1 MDPTSVAQLITLIIL
16 IILSAFFSS
25 AETAFTTVNKIRI
38 RTFEEE
44 GRPNAALIRKLTDDP
59 QKMLSA
65 ILIGNNIV
73 NLTASS
79 LTTIMVTR
87 ITANLGL
94 ASKSATAIGIGTGI
108 LTLIILVFGEITP
121 KSIATRS
128 SERICFFY
136 IKPIYWMTVIFTPLI
151 FIVNKIS
158 FGFMKLFGMR
168 YTGKERVMTENE
180 LLTIIDVSHEE
191 GVLESEEKEMI
202 NNVVDFGDSL
212 AKDIMVPRIDM
223 VSVPS
228 AISYDDLKKTFKRD
242 MYSRLPVYEESKD
255 NVVGIVT
262 LKDFFNYEG
271 TKEDFKLSD
280 LLREP
285 YFTYEYQKTSD
296 LLIQMRENSIN
307 ISIVLDEYGSTAG
320 IITLEDLIEEIVGE
334 IRDEYDDDE
343 EDPIQKL
350 STSEYLVDGS
360 TRLDDINEVFGC
372 NIESDDYDSIAGH
385 MINVLEH
392 IPCEGEEITEDY
404 IRFVIDKMDKNRIDK
419 IHVYLTTP
427 EKDIQQKHK

>member
-94 ASKSATAIGIGTGI
+94 ASKSATAIGIATGI

-334 IRDEYDDDE
+334 IRDEYDDGE

-427 EKDIQQKHK
+427 EKDIQKKHK

>member
-94 ASKSATAIGIGTGI
+94 ASKSATAIGIATGI

-228 AISYDDLKKTFKRD
+228 VISYDDLKKTFKRD

-427 EKDIQQKHK
+427 EKDIQKKHK

>member
-94 ASKSATAIGIGTGI
+94 ASKSATAIGIATGI

-392 IPCEGEEITEDY
+392 IPCKGEEITEDY

>member
-25 AETAFTTVNKIRI
+25 AETAVTTVNKIRI

-94 ASKSATAIGIGTGI
+94 ASKSATAIGIATGI

-228 AISYDDLKKTFKRD
+228 VISYDDLKKTFKRD

-427 EKDIQQKHK
+427 EKDIQKKHK

>member
-94 ASKSATAIGIGTGI
+94 ASKSATAIGIATGI

-350 STSEYLVDGS
+350 STSEYIVDGS

-427 EKDIQQKHK
+427 EKDIQKKHK

>member
-87 ITANLGL
+87 ITAILGL
-94 ASKSATAIGIGTGI
+94 ASKSATAIGIATGI

-228 AISYDDLKKTFKRD
+228 VISYDDLKKTFKRD

-427 EKDIQQKHK
+427 EKDIQKKHK

>member
-94 ASKSATAIGIGTGI
+94 ASKSATAIGIATGI

-180 LLTIIDVSHEE
+180 HLTIIDVSHEE

-427 EKDIQQKHK
+427 EKDIQKKHK

>member
-1 MDPTSVAQLITLIIL
+1 MDPTSVVQLITLIIL

-94 ASKSATAIGIGTGI
+94 ASKSATAIGIATGI

-228 AISYDDLKKTFKRD
+228 VISYDDLKKTFKRD

-427 EKDIQQKHK
+427 EKDIQKKHK

>member
-44 GRPNAALIRKLTDDP
+44 GRPNASLIRKLTDDP

-94 ASKSATAIGIGTGI
+94 ASKSATAIGIATGI

>member
-1 MDPTSVAQLITLIIL
+1 MDPTSVVQLITLIIL

-94 ASKSATAIGIGTGI
+94 ASKSATAIGIATGI

-427 EKDIQQKHK
+427 EKDIQKKHK

>member
-1 MDPTSVAQLITLIIL
+1 MDPTSVAQLITLSIL

-94 ASKSATAIGIGTGI
+94 ASKSATAIGIATGI

-427 EKDIQQKHK
+427 EKDIQKKHK

>member
-1 MDPTSVAQLITLIIL
+1 MDPASTVQLIIL
-16 IILSAFFSS
+16 IILLLLSAFFSS

-38 RTFEEE
+38 RTFVEE
-44 GRPNAALIRKLTDDP
+44 GRPNAKLIQKIIDEP

-73 NLTASS
+73 NLSASS
-79 LTTIMVTR
+79 LATTMVTR
-87 ITANLGL
+87 IMSNMGM
-94 ASKSATAIGIGTGI
+94 ASKTATAIGIATGI
-108 LTLIILVFGEITP
+108 LTLLVLVFGEITP
-121 KSIATRS
+121 KSIATRY
-128 SERICFFY
+128 SERICFIY
-136 IKPIYWMTVIFTPLI
+136 VKPVYWITVIFTPLI

-158 FGFMKLFGMR
+158 FGLMKLLGMK
-168 YTGKERVMTENE
+168 YTGKERIMTENE

-212 AKDIMVPRIDM
+212 AKDVMVPRIDM

-228 AISYDDLKKTFKRD
+228 DISYDALRYIFKKD
-242 MYSRLPVYEESKD
+242 MYSRLPVYEDTKD
-255 NVVGIVT
+255 NVIGIVT
-262 LKDFFNYEG
+262 LKDFFKYEG
-271 TKEDFKLSD
+271 SKEEFKILD

-307 ISIVLDEYGSTAG
+307 ISIVLDEYGATAG
-320 IITLEDLIEEIVGE
+320 IITLEDLLEEIVGE

-343 EDPIQKL
+343 EDPIKKL
-350 STSEYLVDGS
+350 NTSEYLVDGS
-360 TRLDDINEVFGC
+360 TRLDDINETFGC
-372 NIESDDYDSIAGH
+372 RIESDDYDSIAGH

-392 IPCEGEEITEDY
+392 IPTEGEEITEDY
-404 IRFVIDKMDKNRIDK
+404 IRFVIEKMDKNRIDT
-419 IHVYLTTP
+419 IHVYLTEP
-427 EKDIQQKHK
+427 EANMKPENK

>member
-1 MDPTSVAQLITLIIL
+1 MDPTSTVQLIIL
-16 IILSAFFSS
+16 IILILLSAFFSS

-44 GRPNAALIRKLTDDP
+44 GRPNAALIRQIIEEP

-73 NLTASS
+73 NLSSSS
-79 LTTIMVTR
+79 LATTMVTR
-87 ITANLGL
+87 IMTNMGM
-94 ASKSATAIGIGTGI
+94 SSQVATGIGIATGV
-108 LTLIILVFGEITP
+108 LTLLILIFGEITP
-121 KSIATRS
+121 KNIATRFA
-128 SERICFFY
+128 ERVCFAY
-136 IKPIYWMTVIFTPLI
+136 INPIYWITVIFTPLI

-158 FGFMKLFGMR
+158 FGMMKLFGMK
-168 YTGKERVMTENE
+168 YTGKERIMTENE

-212 AKDIMVPRIDM
+212 AKDVMVPRIDM
-223 VSVPS
+223 TSVPIN
-228 AISYDDLKKTFKRD
+228 ISYDALRDVFKKD
-242 MYSRLPVYEESKD
+242 MYSRLPVYEETKD

-262 LKDFFNYEG
+262 LKDFFKYEG
-271 TKEDFKLSD
+271 SKETFKLTD

-307 ISIVLDEYGSTAG
+307 ISIVLDEYGATAG
-320 IITLEDLIEEIVGE
+320 IITLEDLLEEIVGE

-343 EDPIQKL
+343 KDPIQKL

-360 TRLDDINEVFGC
+360 TRLDDINETFGC
-372 NIESDDYDSIAGH
+372 HIESDDYDSIAGH

-392 IPCEGEEITEDY
+392 IPTEGEEITEDY
-404 IRFVIDKMDKNRIDK
+404 IRFVIEKMDKNRIDT
-419 IHVYLTTP
+419 IHVYLTEP
-427 EKDIQQKHK
+427 EQNMKPEHK

>member
-87 ITANLGL
+87 ITAILGL
-94 ASKSATAIGIGTGI
+94 ASKSATAIGIATGI

-136 IKPIYWMTVIFTPLI
+136 IKPIYWMTIIFTPLI

-228 AISYDDLKKTFKRD
+228 VISYDDLKKTFKRD

-427 EKDIQQKHK
+427 EKDIQKKHK

>member
-1 MDPTSVAQLITLIIL
+1 MDPTGVAQLVTLIIL
-16 IILSAFFSS
+16 LILSAFFSS

-38 RTFEEE
+38 RSFEEE
-44 GRPNAALIRKLTDDP
+44 GRPKAALIRKIIEEP

-73 NLTASS
+73 NLSASS

-87 ITANLGL
+87 ILTNMNLG
-94 ASKSATAIGIGTGI
+94 SKVGSAVGISTGV
-108 LTLIILVFGEITP
+108 LTLLVLVFGEITP
-121 KSIATRS
+121 KSVATHNA
-128 SERICFFY
+128 EKICFLY
-136 IKPIYWMTVIFTPLI
+136 VKPIYWLTVIFTPVI

-158 FGFMKLFGMR
+158 FGLMKLLGMR
-168 YTGKERVMTENE
+168 FTGKERVITENE

-191 GVLESEEKEMI
+191 GVIESEEKEMI

-212 AKDIMVPRIDM
+212 AKDVMVPRIDM

-228 AISYDDLKKTFKRD
+228 DITYDELRMAFKAD

-255 NVVGIVT
+255 SVIGIVT
-262 LKDFFNYEG
+262 LKDFFKYEG
-271 TKEDFKLSD
+271 SKDDFKIAD

-307 ISIVLDEYGSTAG
+307 ITIVLDEYGATAG
-320 IITLEDLIEEIVGE
+320 IITLEDLLEEIVGE
-334 IRDEYDDDE
+334 IRDEYDEDE
-343 EDPIQKL
+343 KDPIRKI
-350 STSEYLVDGS
+350 STGEYMVDGS
-360 TRLDDINEVFGC
+360 TRLEDINETFGC
-372 NIESDDYDSIAGH
+372 QIESDDYDSIAGH

-392 IPCEGEEITEDY
+392 IPQEGEEINEDS
-404 IRFVIDKMDKNRIDK
+404 IRFVIEKMDKNRIDT
-419 IHVYLTTP
+419 IHVYVTEP
-427 EKDIQQKHK
+427 EE

>member
-94 ASKSATAIGIGTGI
+94 ASKSATAIGVATGI